1 MASHDLT
8 APFGW
13 KVKWFGLIVG
23 TLYSGYQ
30 ITNRWHWQPPVTLP
44 LTWLDLAVPLLE
56 WTVWPYLVLAGCIF
70 LPLLLQNGQVFHRC
84 MVALGCGYSVNLLI
98 FAVWPTMLPRDGLPN
113 GWHHLAFAWLYAVDT
128 PANCFPSGHITAPF
142 IAFHALATEH
152 RKWRGL
158 LWLVFALLCPTILT
172 TKQHYVVDLVGGL
185 ATGFFGVWL
194 SGKWTEWQA
203 TTLTGSPG
211 AQRNPLLNLLAFQ
224 RDPLGFLTAVGRAGG
239 PVARCRLA
247 WLRRTVISDPA
258 VARAVLRLP
267 LRTANKDT
275 WSAAL
280 ISRVSGRSV
289 LTSNG
294 DAWVRLRRLAQP
306 AFHHERVAAY
316 SDDIRK
322 LTTTLIAEWRAAP
335 GGRLEVGTAMRR
347 LTFCFICRALLS
359 ADPSHEIS
367 ALETAINR
375 LLADT
380 WRAIESPFLGRLRL
394 LTWERRA
401 FDAALA
407 EVRGFIQ
414 TQINARRQ
422 SAAPPGRDLLAM
434 LMAARD
440 ADTGTGLTDQE
451 IINECITLII
461 GGHDSTANALAWSL
475 ALLAAHPEVAA
486 RLRAE
491 STQPA
496 GDDAFARAVFLETLR
511 LYPPIWLFER
521 NLVEPVT
528 IGARSF
534 AAGEQLLI
542 CPWVLHRDPQFWD
555 QPEQFRPERFLD
567 PAAEHPAYLP
577 FGDGPRVCIGKGL
590 AMMEGLAVLTLIS
603 QAGQLG
609 ATGPFPQPDPGIA
622 LRPAGELWLTL
633 S

>member
-1 MASHDLT
+1 MADPDSS
-8 APFGW
+8 APLGW
-13 KVKWFGLIVG
+13 KLKWFGLVVG
-23 TLYSGYQ
+23 ALYSGYQ
-30 ITNRWHWQPPVTLP
+30 VTNRWHWWPPVTLP
-44 LTWLDLAVPLLE
+44 LTWLDRAVPLLE

-70 LPLLLQNGQVFHRC
+70 LPLLLQDRHVFRRC

-98 FAVWPTMLPRDGLPN
+98 FAVWPTMLPREGLPD
-113 GWHHLAFAWLYAVDT
+113 GWHHAAFAWLYAVDT

-142 IAFHALATEH
+142 IAFHALAREH
-152 RKWRGL
+152 RHWRGR
-158 LWLVFALLCPTILT
+158 LWLVFAMLCPTILT
-172 TKQHYVVDLVGGL
+172 TKQHYVVDLLGGL
-185 ATGFFGVWL
+185 ATGMFGVWL
-194 SGKWTEWQA
+194 SGKWAEWA
-203 TTLTGSPG
+203 VAPLTSSPG
-211 AQRNPLLNLLAFQ
+211 AQRNPFLNLLAFQ
-224 RDPLGFLTAVGRAGG
+224 RDPLGFLTAVGQGGG

-306 AFHHERVAAY
+306 AFHHERITAY
-316 SDDIRK
+316 SEDIHR
-322 LTTTLIAEWRAAP
+322 LTTALISDWRAAP

-347 LTFCFICRALLS
+347 LTFRFICRALLS
-359 ADPSHEIS
+359 ADPSREIT
-367 ALETAINR
+367 ALESAINR

-394 LTWERRA
+394 ATWERRA

-407 EVRGFIQ
+407 EVRSFIQ
-414 TQINARRQ
+414 TQINTRRQ
-422 SAAPPGRDLLAM
+422 SAAPTGRDLLAM

-440 ADTGTGLTDQE
+440 ADTGAGLTDQD

-475 ALLAAHPEVAA
+475 ALLAAHPDVAD

-491 STQPA
+491 ATQSAA
-496 GDDAFARAVFLETLR
+496 GEALARAVFLETLR
-511 LYPPIWLFER
+511 LYPPIWLLER
-521 NLVEPVT
+521 NVVEPATVGT
-528 IGARSF
+528 WSF

-542 CPWVLHRDPQFWD
+542 CPWVLHAILSSGTSQRS
-555 QPEQFRPERFLD
+555 
-567 PAAEHPAYLP
+567 AA
-577 FGDGPRVCIGKGL
+577 
-590 AMMEGLAVLTLIS
+590 
-603 QAGQLG
+603 
-609 ATGPFPQPDPGIA
+609 
-622 LRPAGELWLTL
+622 
-633 S
+633 